1 MASRVSRCAR
11 MHTVIMEELPEPY
24 RLKKFT
30 TMYLI
35 PESIILVYLLVDV
48 VFFEPRDNHEV
59 DNPQKFTFV
68 SDSTFAFICIIPFMA
83 LRIISLLCCMNLRY
97 IPLQIF
103 GIWFPNLIA
112 YAAWALF
119 ALFKMVTTNGER
131 EYSI

>member
-48 VFFEPRDNHEV
+48 VFF
-59 DNPQKFTFV
+59 
-68 SDSTFAFICIIPFMA
+68 
-83 LRIISLLCCMNLRY
+83 
-97 IPLQIF
+97 
-103 GIWFPNLIA
+103 
-112 YAAWALF
+112 
-119 ALFKMVTTNGER
+119 
-131 EYSI
+131 